1 MVEVEIF
8 SGVCGFR
15 TTVKVET
22 ETKYQCTI
30 QVNSECKHVAK
41 MAENFKEVNA
51 MNELF
56 KKDKSQILAA
66 SGKYIPHITCPVATG
81 ILKAIEVSAGL
92 ALPKD
97 ATITFRS

>member
-15 TTVKVET
+15 TIVKVEAGA
-22 ETKYQCTI
+22 KYQCTI
-30 QVNSECKHVAK
+30 EVESGCKHVAE
-41 MAENFKEVNA
+41 MAEQIKEVNA

-56 KKDKSQILAA
+56 KKEKSQILAA
-66 SGKYIPHITCPVATG
+66 NGMYIPHITCPVTVG
-81 ILKAIEVSAGL
+81 ILKAVEVSAEL
-92 ALPKD
+92 ALAKD